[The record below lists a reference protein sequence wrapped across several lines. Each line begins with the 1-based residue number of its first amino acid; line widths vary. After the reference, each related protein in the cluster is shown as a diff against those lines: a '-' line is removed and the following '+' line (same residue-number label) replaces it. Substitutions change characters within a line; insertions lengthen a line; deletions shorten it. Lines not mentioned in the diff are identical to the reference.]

1 LCREYL
7 NLQKWIEDK
16 IREHKEIFV
25 LACVKFLQV
34 SQWVPPLEAPLS
46 MLL

>member
-25 LACVKFLQV
+25 AACVKFLQV
-34 SQWVPPLEAPLS
+34 NGKVADPLGCT
-46 MLL
+46 M